1 MDSTPIPHQSAI
13 TGALAIDSSGLPL
26 GSLGELSSQIKYCG
40 NFSGISKLARQLTCD
55 ENDAGS
61 GSSTATVMIEK
72 QENVV
77 LIKEYHGRVVVFQVP
92 TS

>member
-26 GSLGELSSQIKYCG
+26 GSLGELSSQIKCCG

-55 ENDAGS
+55 ENGS